1 VSLDFLSPAPGALSR
16 SPMERQALA
25 AGASFEQRDGW
36 NVAVRF
42 DGLEAEQERARS
54 TVGFADLSHLGK
66 VELQAPADA
75 LDAIGGVDLKLGIA
89 TPMGGSAPAGN
100 GTASAPLGDGSAS
113 APAAAPSAPVATW
126 WCPYS
131 RTRALA
137 LCEPA
142 ALPALRERL
151 EDAAA
156 EHQGLTSVVDV
167 TTAFAAL
174 AIGGPLARE
183 VFARFTAID
192 LRDQITPVR
201 GFRPGSVA
209 RTPGAI
215 LREGEQRWLMLFG
228 AALGQYMWTV
238 VADAVESLGG
248 GPVAV
253 DALEPVADARRQEA
267 ASRA

>member
-1 VSLDFLSPAPGALSR
+1 
-16 SPMERQALA
+16 MERQALA

-42 DGLEAEQERARS
+42 DGLEAERARARS

-66 VELQAPADA
+66 VELQGPQPRH
-75 LDAIGGVDLKLGIA
+75 LEL
-89 TPMGGSAPAGN
+89 
-100 GTASAPLGDGSAS
+100 GTAAHADGM
-113 APAAAPSAPVATW
+113 W
-126 WCPYS
+126 WCPYTAG
-131 RTRALA
+131 RTLV
-137 LCEPA
+137 LCEPPD
-142 ALPALRERL
+142 LPTLRERL
-151 EDAAA
+151 VEHAAGQD
-156 EHQGLTSVVDV
+156 ELTSVVDV

-192 LRDQITPVR
+192 LRDKITPLR

-228 AALGQYMWTV
+228 AALGQYMWTL
-238 VADAVESLGG
+238 VADAAESLGG
-248 GPVAV
+248 GPVAAE
-253 DALEPVADARRQEA
+253 ALTAVATEA
-267 ASRA
+267 AHA

>member
-1 VSLDFLSPAPGALSR
+1 MSLAFISPSAGALSR

-42 DGLEAEQERARS
+42 DGLEAERERARS

-66 VELQAPADA
+66 VELQGPQPRH
-75 LDAIGGVDLKLGIA
+75 LEL
-89 TPMGGSAPAGN
+89 
-100 GTASAPLGDGSAS
+100 GTATHADGM
-113 APAAAPSAPVATW
+113 W
-126 WCPYS
+126 WCPYTAD
-131 RTRALA
+131 RMLV
-137 LCEPA
+137 LCEPTD
-142 ALPALRERL
+142 LPALRERL
-151 EDAAA
+151 A
-156 EHQGLTSVVDV
+156 EHAAGQDELTSVVDV

-192 LRDQITPVR
+192 LRDQITPLC

-238 VADAVESLGG
+238 VADAAESLGG

-253 DALEPVADARRQEA
+253 DSLEPLAAPRQEEA
-267 ASRA
+267 APRA